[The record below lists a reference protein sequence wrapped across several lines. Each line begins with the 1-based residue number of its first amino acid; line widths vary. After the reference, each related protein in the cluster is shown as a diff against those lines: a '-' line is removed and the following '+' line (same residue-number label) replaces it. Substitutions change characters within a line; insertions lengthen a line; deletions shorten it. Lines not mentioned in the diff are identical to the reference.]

1 MAVSGAFAGLASQIE
16 VTGVHHRLL
25 WGISPGFGFL
35 AIVVT
40 LLGNRHPFGVL
51 LAAVLL
57 AALDFGAQT
66 MQRGTGVPV
75 ALAHTI
81 EYLMVIFVV
90 GGSIFRTHRLAL
102 FDRWRSPRPAEAA

>member
-1 MAVSGAFAGLASQIE
+1 MALSGAFAGLAGQIE

-40 LLGNRHPFGVL
+40 LLGNRHPLGVL
-51 LAAVLL
+51 VAAILL

-75 ALAHTI
+75 ALVHTI
-81 EYLMVIFVV
+81 EYLMVILVV
-90 GGSIFRTHRLAL
+90 GGGIFRTHRLAL
-102 FDRWRSPRPAEAA
+102 FDGLRHRQAAEAA